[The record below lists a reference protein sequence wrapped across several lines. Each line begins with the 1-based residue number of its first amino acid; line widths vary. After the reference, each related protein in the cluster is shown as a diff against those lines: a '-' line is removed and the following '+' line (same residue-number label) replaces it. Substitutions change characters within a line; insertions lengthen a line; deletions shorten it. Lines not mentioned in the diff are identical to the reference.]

1 MGGRISHRRFSQDH
15 RKNKKGADSRAFAGI
30 MKKIE
35 KGIVLY
41 YIL

>member
-1 MGGRISHRRFSQDH
+1 MGGWVSHRRFGEGH
-15 RKNKKGADSRAFAGI
+15 RKNKKGGDSRAFAGI